1 MKQHTESVSSSLYV
15 DGHNSRMIYG
25 TNIKTIYGRTSHEDT
40 TIINDDI
47 FMNNVKVQFYMEF
60 YAVYVI
66 LCNVL
71 NCI

>member
-15 DGHNSRMIYG
+15 DGHSSRMIYG
-25 TNIKTIYGRTSHEDT
+25 TNVKTIYGRTSHEDT
-40 TIINDDI
+40 AIINDDI
-47 FMNNVKVQFYMEF
+47 FMNNVKVQFY
-60 YAVYVI
+60 AVYVI